1 MEKNDGEF
9 PCVLWGTFKMIML
22 KQRYQRSVS
31 RASLRQAQG
40 RLCPR
45 CEGGTPSPRGFVL
58 VLVIV
63 AIIIIGI
70 EMFVLAGMAN
80 TMQYQSHRAY
90 LKACERNLLASGLVW
105 ARQNVQKIRG
115 ESPGHM
121 IQLDV
126 SEMDIPGS
134 ALEVSIGV
142 TDDEPEVRIRTSCSR
157 GRQTLRSGG
166 TYKIERY
173 DQPKTTPG
181 TRQGPTG
188 D

>member
-9 PCVLWGTFKMIML
+9 ACVLWGGYKM
-22 KQRYQRSVS
+22 KPQKKRHN
-31 RASLRQAQG
+31 
-40 RLCPR
+40 
-45 CEGGTPSPRGFVL
+45 GFIL

-63 AIIIIGI
+63 AIIIIGV

-90 LKACERNLLASGLVW
+90 LKACERNLLASGLAW
-105 ARQNVQKIRG
+105 ARQNVQKIHG
-115 ESPGHM
+115 ESPGQM
-121 IQLDV
+121 VQLDV

-134 ALEVSIGV
+134 ALEVTLGSA
-142 TDDEPEVRIRTSCSR
+142 DDKPEVRIHTSCSR
-157 GRQTLRSGG
+157 GRQTLKNTG
-166 TYKIERY
+166 TYSIERY